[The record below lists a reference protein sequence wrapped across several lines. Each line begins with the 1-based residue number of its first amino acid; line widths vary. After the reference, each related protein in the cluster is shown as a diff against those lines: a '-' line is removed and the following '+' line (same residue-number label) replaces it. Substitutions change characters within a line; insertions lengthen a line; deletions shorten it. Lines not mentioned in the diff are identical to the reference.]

1 MGLISRV
8 SSRTYRFLTK
18 KIKIMP
24 LSNADAEAKIAELVS
39 NHKVVIFSKSYCPYC
54 DKAKNLLKSNG
65 VEFFAL
71 ELDNMPGSDGAT
83 IQSTCKAKTGLSSVP
98 NIWINGKFLAIVQSW
113 LQLTRMA
120 S

>member
-1 MGLISRV
+1 MGTHLKSLKSNLQIF
-8 SSRTYRFLTK
+8 YQ
-18 KIKIMP
+18 KIKKIMP

-39 NHKVVIFSKSYCPYC
+39 NNKVVIFSKSYCPYC

-98 NIWINGKFLAIVQSW
+98 NIWIN
-113 LQLTRMA
+113 
-120 S
+120 